1 VTGSRGKAWRWG
13 LGVLVVLASVAAP
26 VAGQDTTRQVEPGVR
41 IGITYTPGLRPG
53 MLVLGVE
60 RTTFLDSV
68 RTILQRD
75 LDYSDR
81 FEMITLP
88 GGESLMVAL
97 APPALGPPQPTAPA
111 AVSGGAAAFVNYG
124 LYEALGADYA
134 VHLRATVDTP
144 AVVTVYDVRGRL
156 SRRTLAL
163 WSGDLRHPET
173 RLAIHRLS
181 DEVVRA
187 AAGTPGIA
195 ATRLLLIQGKRVY
208 RIDADGADALPVSPA
223 ADTAMSPA
231 WSLDG
236 RRAVYMQFVGGNG
249 RLYLQDIASGRR
261 ELVGPTTSGLNYT
274 PAFSPDTR
282 LLAFTFA
289 NEEGSHL
296 YTYNLVERCCLQRLT
311 AGRFSDNLSPTYSP
325 DGRRIA
331 FASTRAGSPQI
342 YVMSS
347 DGTGQELFAPFDY
360 GVTGSSYAPE
370 WSPDGLNLAFHR
382 DVAGTPQVF
391 VMDVASRRVRQLTSA
406 GRNEDPTWAPDGR
419 HLGFVSTR
427 TGSRQAWIID
437 LDTGRVR
444 QLTRLGEARL
454 PAWSPRIMEG
464 SNP

>member
-1 VTGSRGKAWRWG
+1 
-13 LGVLVVLASVAAP
+13 VVIAGTAAGET
-26 VAGQDTTRQVEPGVR
+26 ARGQDTTRPVEQGVR

-53 MLVLGVE
+53 MLVLGAE
-60 RTTFLDSV
+60 RTAFLDSV
-68 RTILQRD
+68 RAIIQRD

-97 APPALGPPQPTAPA
+97 APVVPQPA
-111 AVSGGAAAFVNYG
+111 ARSGVTGGAAAFVNYG

-134 VHLRATVDTP
+134 VSIRAAPDTS
-144 AVVTVYDVRGRL
+144 AIVAIYDVRGREN
-156 SRRTLAL
+156 RRTIGLRTGAL
-163 WSGDLRHPET
+163 PEPET

-181 DEVVRA
+181 DEVVRT

-195 ATRLLLIQGKRVY
+195 ATRLLVIQQDRVH
-208 RIDADGADALPVSPA
+208 RIDADGQDLAPVSPA
-223 ADTAMSPA
+223 GVKAMSSA
-231 WSLDG
+231 WAPDG
-236 RRAVYMQFVGGNG
+236 RRVAYMEFTEGGG
-249 RLYLQDIASGRR
+249 RLYVQDVATRARR
-261 ELVGPTTSGLNYT
+261 LVGPTSEHLNYS
-274 PAFSPDTR
+274 PAFAPDGR
-282 LLAFTFA
+282 VLAFTRSSSDGTDLFA
-289 NEEGSHL
+289 
-296 YTYNLVERCCLQRLT
+296 YNIVENCCLQRLT
-311 AGRFSDNLSPTYSP
+311 AGRFSDNLSPTFSP

-331 FASTRAGSPQI
+331 FSSNRAGAPQI
-342 YVMSS
+342 YVMSA

-360 GVTGSSYAPE
+360 GVTGASHAPE

-382 DVAGTPQVF
+382 EIAGNPQIF

-419 HLGFVSTR
+419 HLAFVSIR
-427 TGSRQAWIID
+427 TGSRQVWIID

-454 PAWSPRIMEG
+454 PSWSPRIAES